1 MNSASEWKK
10 TYLYDYTT
18 GEKTEQTYHYNIEVP
33 TMFFICTYYSIHGD
47 DTTAANLIFNTPVA
61 ANLTLYNLKVAHAL
75 NWSSPGSLSMYNST
89 IYDLIVDNHTYPTI
103 SANDTEKFSATDN
116 STISIRHNIF

>member
-1 MNSASEWKK
+1 
-10 TYLYDYTT
+10 
-18 GEKTEQTYHYNIEVP
+18 
-33 TMFFICTYYSIHGD
+33 MFFICTYYSIHGD